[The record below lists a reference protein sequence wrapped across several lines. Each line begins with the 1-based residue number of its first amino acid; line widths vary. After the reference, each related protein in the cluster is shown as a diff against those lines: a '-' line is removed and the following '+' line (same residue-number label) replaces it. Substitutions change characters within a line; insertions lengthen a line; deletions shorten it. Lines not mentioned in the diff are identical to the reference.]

1 MSMPILIADTTSG
14 TKGIPLQALPDS
26 AWKYLVGTPDDEG
39 MLSPISAYKRVAWI
53 YRGVDMRAK
62 AVQKMP
68 YSLMRGEEDVTKL
81 PEMAKV
87 QHNLS
92 SNLYR
97 TEAALCIY
105 GASYWKLDRN
115 VFGMNITPR
124 WLLPSSIVPDLDEDD
139 GLLGFNRTLNRAGR
153 GIYIKIQDMVYFW
166 VPNLEAELGPGIAPA
181 KVAMMAAGVLH
192 NVNLYQEAYFK
203 RGAVRPTV
211 IAIEGNVQPAEM
223 EKAQSFFQRRLT
235 GIRNAFS
242 VTAVRGKLTAQTIGD
257 SMKDTVNPILTDQAR
272 QEVSTA
278 LGVPLSLMKS
288 DALAGGTATA
298 EQLNFYDQTVI
309 PECDLIAEVV
319 NAQWLDALGLTLVFH
334 PEKLEI
340 FQSLELQKAGAV
352 SQVVGRPVLTVDEG
366 RELLG
371 KGPLPIEQVDDV
383 VPNAVHIQPLP
394 NKLGSA
400 APDQLPK
407 LEPAKPDPMAKALD
421 LWEKKAVKRVREQRS
436 AKCAFESGD
445 ISSATHA
452 WVLARLDSAKTPA
465 DVKAVFSAAKRRNT
479 RVRAAE
485 ITIDD
490 ATLDAVRRK
499 LEEAKRG

>member
-1 MSMPILIADTTSG
+1 
-14 TKGIPLQALPDS
+14 
-26 AWKYLVGTPDDEG
+26 
-39 MLSPISAYKRVAWI
+39 
-53 YRGVDMRAK
+53 
-62 AVQKMP
+62 
-68 YSLMRGEEDVTKL
+68 VTKL
-81 PEMAKV
+81 TDFAKV

-97 TEAALCIY
+97 TEAALCLY
-105 GASYWKLDRN
+105 GASYWILDRN
-115 VFGMNITPR
+115 FFGMNITPR
-124 WLLPSSIVPDLDEDD
+124 WLLPSSIKPDMDDAD
-139 GLLGFNRTLNRAGR
+139 GLLGFERTLNRSGK
-153 GIYIKIQDMVYFW
+153 GLYIKLQDMVYFW

-223 EKAQSFFQRRLT
+223 EKAQSFFQRRLA

-242 VTAVRGKLTAQTIGD
+242 VTAVRGKMTAQSIGD
-257 SMKDTVNPILTDQAR
+257 SMKDTVNPVLTDQAR

-352 SQVVGRPVLTVDEG
+352 STIVGRPVLTVDEG

-371 KGPLPIEQVDDV
+371 KPPMPLGTPTDEAEAL
-383 VPNAVHIQPLP
+383 VPSQVHIRPTQD
-394 NKLGSA
+394 KLGQA

-407 LEPAKPDPMAKALD
+407 LESAKPTPMAKALD
-421 LWEKKAVKRVREQRS
+421 LWEKKATRRVKEQRS
-436 AKCAFESGD
+436 AKCAFESTD

-452 WVLARLDSAKTPA
+452 WVLSRLEGAQTPA
-465 DVKAVFSAAKRRNT
+465 DVKAVFSAARR
-479 RVRAAE
+479 RGMRIRATT

-490 ATLDAVRRK
+490 ATLDQARRK